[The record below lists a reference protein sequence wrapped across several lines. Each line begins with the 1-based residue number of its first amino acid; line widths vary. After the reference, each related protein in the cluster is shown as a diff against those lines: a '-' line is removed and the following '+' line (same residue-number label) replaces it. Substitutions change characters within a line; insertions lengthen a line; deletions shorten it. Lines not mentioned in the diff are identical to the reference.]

1 MLMLLRRRCRAWL
14 EIRRLD
20 KELAQSS
27 GLPLELPQIVPNAW
41 NEVVW
46 RLPVPNHPDA
56 FMTASNAAQSDF
68 IVYVNGLA
76 FYRAWLAL
84 GVEDSQA
91 CPLKQDMPKDRKY
104 PSSAAHF
111 AVGIDSPVPLADVSP
126 TMILG
131 HFAVCFTDGMT
142 RSMWLLA
149 HEVAVFPVLSRDE
162 ASAVMLA
169 EHVGVAAPI
178 QVSKLREQCR
188 KIHQATTGCCRPSAD
203 AGRTFRNR
211 PFDAAPMAFAQ
222 G

>member
-46 RLPVPNHPDA
+46 RLPVPNHSDA

-126 TMILG
+126 TMIPG

-188 KIHQATTGCCRPSAD
+188 KI
-203 AGRTFRNR
+203 
-211 PFDAAPMAFAQ
+211 
-222 G
+222 

>member
-1 MLMLLRRRCRAWL
+1 MLRQHGQALL
-14 EIRRLD
+14 
-20 KELAQSS
+20 
-27 GLPLELPQIVPNAW
+27 
-41 NEVVW
+41 
-46 RLPVPNHPDA
+46 H
-56 FMTASNAAQSDF
+56 
-68 IVYVNGLA
+68 
-76 FYRAWLAL
+76 
-84 GVEDSQA
+84 
-91 CPLKQDMPKDRKY
+91 QDPPPKDRKY

-188 KIHQATTGCCRPSAD
+188 KI
-203 AGRTFRNR
+203 
-211 PFDAAPMAFAQ
+211 
-222 G
+222 

>member
-131 HFAVCFTDGMT
+131 HFAVCF
-142 RSMWLLA
+142 
-149 HEVAVFPVLSRDE
+149 
-162 ASAVMLA
+162 
-169 EHVGVAAPI
+169 
-178 QVSKLREQCR
+178 
-188 KIHQATTGCCRPSAD
+188 
-203 AGRTFRNR
+203 
-211 PFDAAPMAFAQ
+211 
-222 G
+222 